1 MGLMKK
7 RPNTIKKS
15 KIPILTTTIIVF
27 TSGRGGTFGHAVVP
41 VLKVCGNPE
50 AFERLRDDL
59 DINAGTIME
68 GRESI
73 EQVGSRIFREM
84 LEVAS
89 GKLTKGEELGYD
101 NFSVYRKD
109 PRLDALLGVS
119 LR

>member
-1 MGLMKK
+1 MGRWEGKVK
-7 RPNTIKKS
+7 RATL
-15 KIPILTTTIIVF
+15 LTT
-27 TSGRGGTFGHAVVP
+27 GKP
-41 VLKVCGNPE
+41 VLV
-50 AFERLRDDL
+50 
-59 DINAGTIME
+59 
-68 GRESI
+68 

-101 NFSVYRKD
+101 NFTVYRKD